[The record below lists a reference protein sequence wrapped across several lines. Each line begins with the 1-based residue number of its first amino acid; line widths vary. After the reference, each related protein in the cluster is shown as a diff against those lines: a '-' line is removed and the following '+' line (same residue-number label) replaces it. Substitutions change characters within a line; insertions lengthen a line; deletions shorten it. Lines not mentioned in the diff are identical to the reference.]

1 MDYWEIIKKDEGLKL
16 EHLQRAH
23 DLLKRGR
30 NYRSFDDIDEFARN
44 DQNVLN
50 LTNYEDWE
58 WEAVEEYSPSRCA
71 KRKRSKHVKKR
82 KTSILQ
88 PKQKAKCN
96 KKEFVGWGSKPLIDF
111 LASVGVDASKELS
124 QYKVTN
130 IVMEHVEKNKLLHPK
145 RKKMILCDQY
155 LQSLLGRKLVNKFRV
170 HGLLEAHFAK
180 SLENTEKGDWCSS
193 EEKSYRVLTHCKR
206 KRNKNSNGNQNQ
218 GEVISRESTTAIT
231 PAIAPPPRIVAIV
244 SENISLVYLR
254 RSLVEELLKQTKNVE
269 AKVIGSFVR
278 VKSDPNNYLQQ
289 HPYQLV
295 QVIGMR
301 KKTTEVEAEMLLQ
314 VSNMPDDIT
323 ISMLSDSDFTKEE
336 CEQLLQEMKDGL
348 HKKPTV
354 VQLEHK
360 ARILRED
367 IIKHGFMKEL
377 ALLNNLIDIANEK
390 GRRRELMEYVE
401 RRDLL
406 LQPSEQSRLIREIP
420 EVIVEDTEH
429 SVDFA
434 TSYER
439 SEVGTAPCNDPSG
452 VEVAAAACKP
462 RYDIATTQENQL
474 KVPSEPLLEEE
485 CCSSQIYTGKEFQ
498 RRNRDATNG
507 GKFEVL
513 HMPTHEDSIS
523 ITVVKEK
530 QGPEAENNMAAEQ
543 QQSAIQVIDLSD
555 DHDEG
560 GTIQLIDLSDDDKKI
575 ARMKSRWLEHVQAE
589 AAEWYCMGPEG
600 DTRGPYKMSFLKC
613 WNEIC
618 THPYKFKVWK
628 IGQGRT
634 NGIPL
639 PDACRSVC
647 ESSVAF

>member
-1 MDYWEIIKKDEGLKL
+1 MAAAATSNNDLEMSHQEQFPARGGASSDRTAWPRGFRHYLWMVEGTIALQLLAQERMMESCSSDWHFCFICNKTAKFHCFCCPNAVCGQCIPDAEFIVVRGIKGFCINCLRLALLWEERKEVDSDGGKVDFKERGTQEFLFMDYWEIIKKDEGLKL

-124 QYKVTN
+124 HYKVMN
-130 IVMEHVEKNKLLHPK
+130 IVMEHVEKKKLLHPK

-193 EEKSYRVLTHCKR
+193 EEKSDGVLTHCKR

-218 GEVISRESTTAIT
+218 DGVISRDSTTAIT

-244 SENISLVYLR
+244 PENINLIYLR
-254 RSLVEELLKQTKNVE
+254 RSLVEKLLKQTKNVE

-295 QVIGMR
+295 QVIG
-301 KKTTEVEAEMLLQ
+301 
-314 VSNMPDDIT
+314 
-323 ISMLSDSDFTKEE
+323 
-336 CEQLLQEMKDGL
+336 
-348 HKKPTV
+348 
-354 VQLEHK
+354 
-360 ARILRED
+360 
-367 IIKHGFMKEL
+367 KHP
-377 ALLNNLIDIANEK
+377 
-390 GRRRELMEYVE
+390 ME
-401 RRDLL
+401 
-406 LQPSEQSRLIREIP
+406 
-420 EVIVEDTEH
+420 
-429 SVDFA
+429 
-434 TSYER
+434 
-439 SEVGTAPCNDPSG
+439 
-452 VEVAAAACKP
+452 
-462 RYDIATTQENQL
+462 
-474 KVPSEPLLEEE
+474 
-485 CCSSQIYTGKEFQ
+485 
-498 RRNRDATNG
+498 
-507 GKFEVL
+507 
-513 HMPTHEDSIS
+513 
-523 ITVVKEK
+523 
-530 QGPEAENNMAAEQ
+530 
-543 QQSAIQVIDLSD
+543 
-555 DHDEG
+555 
-560 GTIQLIDLSDDDKKI
+560 
-575 ARMKSRWLEHVQAE
+575 
-589 AAEWYCMGPEG
+589 
-600 DTRGPYKMSFLKC
+600 
-613 WNEIC
+613 
-618 THPYKFKVWK
+618 
-628 IGQGRT
+628 
-634 NGIPL
+634 
-639 PDACRSVC
+639 
-647 ESSVAF
+647 